1 LASTRAVRDPDRRE
15 RILSAAAELIAQR
28 GYLGVNLTDIGTAA
42 GIVGSGIYRHFDS
55 KAAILVA
62 MFDRV
67 VDRLIAD
74 AEALLRRPAGPD
86 GPGDP
91 AGTLAALVR
100 DQVRFTITERKLCQ
114 VYLEESRNL
123 PAGDLR
129 RLRWKQR
136 HYIDLWVDVLG
147 TVRPELTVAQRQ
159 VVVHA
164 AIAGIQSVLRHHSQ
178 LPEPELAALLASIAR
193 DTLGLL
199 GAIRQGEGVAAQVL
213 SELGADLDPA
223 REQVIRLLGEHR
235 RKHGHQS

>member
-74 AEALLRRPAGPD
+74 AEALLRRFDQPGGPD
-86 GPGDP
+86 DP

-147 TVRPELTVAQRQ
+147 AVRPELTVAQRQ

-193 DTLGLL
+193 GALGLAPEPGHHHL
-199 GAIRQGEGVAAQVL
+199 TN
-213 SELGADLDPA
+213 
-223 REQVIRLLGEHR
+223 RERA
-235 RKHGHQS
+235 

>member
-74 AEALLRRPAGPD
+74 AEALLRRPDGPD
-86 GPGDP
+86 GP

-193 DTLGLL
+193 DTLGLEPDR
-199 GAIRQGEGVAAQVL
+199 AYEP
-213 SELGADLDPA
+213 D
-223 REQVIRLLGEHR
+223 
-235 RKHGHQS
+235 HGHLTSRERA